1 MKKRN
6 RTLFVGAA
14 VLLLAGP
21 VMAQV
26 GTVHADSISEAQSA
40 ISSNQAKKE
49 KLIAQMNELQS
60 KVWSLDKKVVAKN
73 QAIAK
78 VTDDIAASQTRLD
91 QIAGEI
97 TVTTKELKNRR
108 TILKNQLIELQKQS
122 SNSVSGNVY
131 VDFVLSS
138 DGFTELLSR
147 SFAVSKLNKA
157 NQEAMAA
164 VQESE
169 NKLKDLKQEQD
180 AKQQA
185 LVASKAQLVN
195 DKADL
200 VTAQKAANVAV
211 NNLQA
216 EVTANQ
222 DLLENLQVTLK
233 SAVSTAAQE
242 KANAAAAAAAET
254 ARKAAVKASTV
265 TTSTNSST
273 GSTSNSGSNNV
284 GSGSSSTASG
294 TPNVT
299 HTSNNP
305 YAWGQCTWY
314 AYARSGWAGGSWGN
328 GADWGNSARAAG
340 FTVNHT
346 PAAGAIVS
354 FAAGQSVGGQWTADG
369 QYGHVAYVESY
380 NAAAG
385 TITISQGG
393 MGFSS
398 PGGPNLQ
405 TISNVGAYT
414 YVHSPY

>member
-1 MKKRN
+1 MGVYNLKKRN

-26 GTVHADSISEAQSA
+26 GTVHADSVSEAQSA
-40 ISSNQAKKE
+40 ISSNKSKKE
-49 KLIAQMNELQS
+49 KLIAEMNELQS

-73 QAIAK
+73 QAIAS
-78 VTDDIAASQTRLD
+78 VTSDIQASQKRLD
-91 QIAGEI
+91 EIAGEI
-97 TVTTKELKNRR
+97 KETQIELKNRR
-108 TILKNQLIELQKQS
+108 TVLKNQLVELQKQS

-131 VDFVLSS
+131 IDFVLSS

-147 SFAVSKLNKA
+147 SFAVGKLNKA
-157 NQEAMAA
+157 NQEAMDA
-164 VQESE
+164 VKASE
-169 NKLKDLKQEQD
+169 NKLQDLKDEQD
-180 AKQQA
+180 QKQQA
-185 LVASKAQLVN
+185 LVDSKAQLVS

-200 VTAQKAANVAV
+200 VEAQKAASVAV
-211 NNLQA
+211 AKLQT

-233 SAVSTAAQE
+233 SALSEAAQE
-242 KANAAAAAAAET
+242 KANKAAAAAA
-254 ARKAAVKASTV
+254 KAAQKAAS
-265 TTSTNSST
+265 SATNSST
-273 GSTSNSGSNNV
+273 SSSNSSSSNVNSGS
-284 GSGSSSTASG
+284 STG

-299 HTSNNP
+299 HTGNNP
-305 YAWGQCTWY
+305 YSWGQCTWY
-314 AYARSGWAGGSWGN
+314 AYQRSGWAGGSWGN

-340 FTVNHT
+340 FTVNNT
-346 PAAGAIVS
+346 PAVGAIVS

-398 PGGPNLQ
+398 PSGPNLQ